1 MIRVTVWNEYL
12 HDDPTFEHCS
22 EEAIKQHPNGLHET
36 IADIVRELG
45 DEVEVRTA
53 QMKQPENGLTDE
65 VLENTDVMIWWGHMG
80 HQFVAD
86 EVVEKV
92 YKRIMNGMGLI
103 VLHSGHYSKI
113 FRKLN
118 GTTCSLK
125 WRDGTYERLFNVKP
139 THPIAD
145 GIPEH
150 FELGIEECYGE
161 YFDIATPDDVILRAG
176 MTSAKSSAAAA
187 PSPADTARS
196 SISSRATR
204 QTVPSTIRT
213 SAASSRTPC
222 VGAIMIRTGAS
233 PSAHRASKSRSSRLA
248 LKATPA
254 NTSRCGTNSLFQN
267 RIILPFRSPRL
278 CVCSAVG
285 CFSFISCPENPHSA

>member
-161 YFDIATPDDVILRAG
+161 YFDIATPDDVIFEG
-176 MTSAKSSAAAA
+176 
-187 PSPADTARS
+187 
-196 SISSRATR
+196 
-204 QTVPSTIRT
+204 
-213 SAASSRTPC
+213 
-222 VGAIMIRTGAS
+222 
-233 PSAHRASKSRSSRLA
+233 
-248 LKATPA
+248 
-254 NTSRCGTNSLFQN
+254 
-267 RIILPFRSPRL
+267 
-278 CVCSAVG
+278 
-285 CFSFISCPENPHSA
+285 

>member
-45 DEVEVRTA
+45 DEVEVRAA

-125 WRDGTYERLFNVKP
+125 WRDDTYERLFNVKP

-161 YFDIATPDDVILRAG
+161 YFDIATPDDVIFEGWYDIGEVFRSGCTFTRGYGKIFYFQPGHETNGSFSNPYVRRIIQNAVRWCYNDKNRRITLG
-176 MTSAKSSAAAA
+176 A
-187 PSPADTARS
+187 PSIEVTLEQARLE
-196 SISSRATR
+196 
-204 QTVPSTIRT
+204 
-213 SAASSRTPC
+213 
-222 VGAIMIRTGAS
+222 GNTGEY
-233 PSAHRASKSRSSRLA
+233 
-248 LKATPA
+248 LKMWD
-254 NTSRCGTNSLFQN
+254 
-267 RIILPFRSPRL
+267 
-278 CVCSAVG
+278 
-285 CFSFISCPENPHSA
+285 

>member
-139 THPIAD
+139 VFRSISSSA
-145 GIPEH
+145 
-150 FELGIEECYGE
+150 LKS
-161 YFDIATPDDVILRAG
+161 ATANILILPPRTTLFSRAG

-187 PSPADTARS
+187 PSPAATARS

-204 QTVPSTIRT
+204 RTVPSTIHT

-222 VGAIMIRTGAS
+222 IGAIMIRTDAS
-233 PSAHRASKSRSSRLA
+233 PSAHRASKSRSNRLA
-248 LKATPA
+248 FKATPA

-285 CFSFISCPENPHSA
+285 CFSFISSPENPHSA